1 MDSNHRRRKPAELQS
16 APFGH
21 SGNCPF
27 QYILLSLLSDSN
39 QRPRD
44 YKSRALANWAKEAGV
59 GKLTISRRYNQLPL
73 LRSSPGGFEGSWPYR
88 TYPYFRLR
96 VQRYAFLLNLQYFA
110 QTFFNFNKN
119 TGVTN
124 NIIYT
129 FAPLFLM
136 KDDREQRLL
145 TTICHVI
152 RHLPGRIL
160 DFEVHF
166 ISFRV
171 NYTVP
176 IFPLCRTNSMRAFYG
191 VLLCTNVP

>member
-1 MDSNHRRRKPAELQS
+1 MKISSSFSFFRASCRIRTNDPEITNHVLWPTELKRR
-16 APFGH
+16 
-21 SGNCPF
+21 
-27 QYILLSLLSDSN
+27 
-39 QRPRD
+39 
-44 YKSRALANWAKEAGV
+44 V
-59 GKLTISRRYNQLPL
+59 GKLAISRRYNQLPL